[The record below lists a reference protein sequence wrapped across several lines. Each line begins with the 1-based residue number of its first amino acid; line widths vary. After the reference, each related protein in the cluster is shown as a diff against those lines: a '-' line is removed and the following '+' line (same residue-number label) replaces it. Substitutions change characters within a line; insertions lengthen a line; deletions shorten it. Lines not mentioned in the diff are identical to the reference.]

1 MTIGTTNMFVKNMFV
16 PNLIVTTT
24 YVTTT
29 YVTTM
34 YVQDLAD
41 PRGCHGGA
49 AVRYSTR
56 CDPAPRSS

>member
-16 PNLIVTTT
+16 PNLI
-24 YVTTT
+24 VTTT